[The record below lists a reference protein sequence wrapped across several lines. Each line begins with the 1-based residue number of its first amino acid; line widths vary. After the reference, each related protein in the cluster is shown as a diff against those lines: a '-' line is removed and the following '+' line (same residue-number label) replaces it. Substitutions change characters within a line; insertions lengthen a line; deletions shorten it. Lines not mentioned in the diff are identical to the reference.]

1 MTSCNHSSLHPK
13 SVFTIDTLLLM
24 FEHNYIYTQYHFPF
38 ALFGGGGG
46 GGGGEVK
53 GINRRGGGA
62 LFCDFV
68 STKWSAF
75 ILILIETILKGK
87 NLQPLGANSFL

>member
-1 MTSCNHSSLHPK
+1 MKLSGLFRLPATTLRSIQNLSSQLTPYCSCS
-13 SVFTIDTLLLM
+13 
-24 FEHNYIYTQYHFPF
+24 HNYIYTEYYFPF
-38 ALFGGGGG
+38 ALFGGK
-46 GGGGEVK
+46 VK

>member
-1 MTSCNHSSLHPK
+1 MTSCTTPRSIQNLSSQLTPYC
-13 SVFTIDTLLLM
+13 SCSQ
-24 FEHNYIYTQYHFPF
+24 NYIYTQNYFPF
-38 ALFGGGGG
+38 ALFWGK
-46 GGGGEVK
+46 VK

-75 ILILIETILKGK
+75 ILILVETILKGK

>member
-1 MTSCNHSSLHPK
+1 MCIYVH
-13 SVFTIDTLLLM
+13 II
-24 FEHNYIYTQYHFPF
+24 IYTHNIIFPF
-38 ALFGGGGG
+38 ALFGGK
-46 GGGGEVK
+46 VR

-75 ILILIETILKGK
+75 FLILIETILKGK

>member
-1 MTSCNHSSLHPK
+1 MTSCNNSSLHPK
-13 SVFTIDTLLLM
+13 SIFTIDTLLLM
-24 FEHNYIYTQYHFPF
+24 FEHNYIYTQYYFPF
-38 ALFGGGGG
+38 AFFGGK
-46 GGGGEVK
+46 VK

-62 LFCDFV
+62 LFCDFA

-75 ILILIETILKGK
+75 ILIIIETILKGK

>member
-24 FEHNYIYTQYHFPF
+24 FEHNYIYTQYIFP
-38 ALFGGGGG
+38 LRYL
-46 GGGGEVK
+46 GGGEVK

>member
-24 FEHNYIYTQYHFPF
+24 FEHNYIYTQYYFPF
-38 ALFGGGGG
+38 VLFGGGAGG
-46 GGGGEVK
+46 GGKVK

-68 STKWSAF
+68 STKWSAS
-75 ILILIETILKGK
+75 ILILIETILKDK
-87 NLQPLGANSFL
+87 NLQPLGANSYL

>member
-1 MTSCNHSSLHPK
+1 MYFPLKKCSVSISL
-13 SVFTIDTLLLM
+13 
-24 FEHNYIYTQYHFPF
+24 ECIYTQYYFSF
-38 ALFGGGGG
+38 ALFGGK
-46 GGGGEVK
+46 VK

>member
-24 FEHNYIYTQYHFPF
+24 FEHNYIHTQYYFPF
-38 ALFGGGGG
+38 ALFGGGGEG
-46 GGGGEVK
+46 KVK

-75 ILILIETILKGK
+75 ILILMETILKGK